1 MSGCLPAGGLFTAN
15 TDVRIVAIAEH
26 DGALYSEK
34 GLDVESVHAFLRQSA
49 GVANY
54 GEAEYLADSSKALEL
69 DCDILIPAAL
79 ENQITEENA
88 ERIQAN
94 LIAEAA
100 NGPTS
105 YRADQMLYK
114 RGKVI
119 LPDAFLNAG
128 GVTVSYFEWVKNV
141 SHIRFGRLDRR
152 LEEARGRQVVRLIE
166 EMTGKSVPK
175 ALASPL
181 LAGASEIDL
190 VRSGLEDT
198 TRLAYNQIRD
208 IRRSRRNVSDYRTAA
223 YVSALEKIANTYLQ
237 LGIGH

>member
-1 MSGCLPAGGLFTAN
+1 
-15 TDVRIVAIAEH
+15 
-26 DGALYSEK
+26 
-34 GLDVESVHAFLRQSA
+34 
-49 GVANY
+49 
-54 GEAEYLADSSKALEL
+54 
-69 DCDILIPAAL
+69 
-79 ENQITEENA
+79 
-88 ERIQAN
+88 
-94 LIAEAA
+94 
-100 NGPTS
+100 
-105 YRADQMLYK
+105 
-114 RGKVI
+114 VI